1 MNVAIGNYWM
11 TQAIAVP
18 LVAFFCL
25 VASVALGLATHG
37 RPAWQMALP
46 APTPLLRGL
55 AVGLLALAALAL
67 AMLTVNA
74 GSDFRRAEAQAQI
87 LAQDATSLDEA
98 LRQAGPAAEPAR
110 TVLYR
115 YTDAIARRL
124 FPQQEALVLA
134 APAHPDGLRH
144 ELRLEIAAL
153 PAEPAAVATATFRLE
168 VMLRTGDDL
177 LALTP
182 APGLKWCRPILVAW
196 LMLAL
201 GLLALISPP
210 QVRSAIMLTSL
221 AGVLSLGLYFL
232 EEMASPFHGTFSVSR
247 AIIDNA
253 LFAIG
258 D

>member
-1 MNVAIGNYWM
+1 MS
-11 TQAIAVP
+11 QAIAVP

-25 VASVALGLATHG
+25 VASVALGMATHG

-55 AVGLLALAALAL
+55 AIGLLALAALAL

-87 LAQDATSLDEA
+87 LAQDATSLDES
-98 LRQAGPAAEPAR
+98 LRRVGPAAEPAR

-115 YTDAIARRL
+115 YTDAISRRL
-124 FPQQEALVLA
+124 FPQREALVLA
-134 APAHPDGLRH
+134 APAHLDGLRH
-144 ELRLEIAAL
+144 ELRLEVAAL
-153 PAEPAAVATATFRLE
+153 PAEPAAIAAATFRLE

-210 QVRSAIMLTSL
+210 RARSAIMLTSL

-232 EEMASPFHGTFSVSR
+232 EEMASPFHGSFAVSR

-253 LFAIG
+253 LYVIG

>member
-1 MNVAIGNYWM
+1 M

-25 VASVALGLATHG
+25 VASVALGMATHG
-37 RPAWQMALP
+37 RPAWHMALLP
-46 APTPLLRGL
+46 APTPLLRGV

-67 AMLTVNA
+67 EMLTVNA
-74 GSDFRRAEAQAQI
+74 GSDFRRAEMQAQI
-87 LAQDATSLDEA
+87 LAQDATALDEA
-98 LRQAGPAAEPAR
+98 LRLAGPGAEPAR
-110 TVLYR
+110 TLLYR

-124 FPQQEALVLA
+124 YPQREALVLA
-134 APAHPDGLRH
+134 APARLDELRH
-144 ELRLEIAAL
+144 ELRLEVAAM
-153 PAEPAAVATATFRLE
+153 PVPPAATAAATTRLE
-168 VMLRTGDDL
+168 IMLRAGDDL

-201 GLLALISPP
+201 GMLALISPP
-210 QVRSAIMLTSL
+210 RARNAIVLTSL

-232 EEMASPFHGTFSVSR
+232 EEMVNPFQGRFAVSR
-247 AIIDNA
+247 AIIDDA
-253 LFAIG
+253 LFMIG